1 MTILGGKETSGHS
14 TTCATESVGGCGAG
28 CGCAATPPA
37 AGAVTLAGLVP
48 GVEPGV
54 EPGARAVIRELRIAV
69 SYQCNLRCQ
78 HCYVPE
84 EQRLQYHKLFSDEL
98 SVPELE
104 HVLDVM
110 AVDFGLRRISITGGE
125 ALMTPVWPRTEH
137 ILRRALRHDLKVR
150 LITGGAGQV
159 PVSTVL
165 AAADNS
171 DNLTL
176 QVSLDG
182 VRAESVNRLRGR
194 PYAFDRAV
202 ATIAEIARTG
212 TPVLVR
218 YTVTEDNYDQT
229 LACYDLAAELGA
241 STFVFKP
248 VFSSGEARRGGLTSV
263 TPASV
268 RELQLAA
275 ARRSVGRRT
284 RLKLPQPCYL
294 TVDDLPAG
302 ANVQIAY
309 CGCGR
314 DIAYLTPDGD
324 IYPCTYLVGM
334 PGMQQ
339 WRLGNLRDPGFDLAR
354 AWTAGNTYR
363 EFRDAPRA
371 CHCTAQEIGRRSDET
386 LACRA

>member
-1 MTILGGKETSGHS
+1 M
-14 TTCATESVGGCGAG
+14 
-28 CGCAATPPA
+28 
-37 AGAVTLAGLVP
+37 TLAGLTP
-48 GVEPGV
+48 RGER
-54 EPGARAVIRELRIAV
+54 GARAVIRELRIAV

-84 EQRLQYHKLFSDEL
+84 EQRSQYHKLFPDEL
-98 SVPELE
+98 SVEELE
-104 HVLDVM
+104 QTIDVM
-110 AVDFGLRRISITGGE
+110 AADFGLRRISITGGE
-125 ALMTPVWPRTEH
+125 ALMTPVWPRTERL
-137 ILRRALRHDLKVR
+137 LRRALRHDLKVR

-159 PVSTVL
+159 PVATVL
-165 AAADNS
+165 AAAEHS

-182 VRAESVNRLRGR
+182 VRAESVNALRGR
-194 PYAFDRAV
+194 SYAFDRAV
-202 ATIAEIARTG
+202 ATIGEIAGTG

-218 YTVTEDNYDQT
+218 YTVTDDNYDQT

-248 VFSSGEARRGGLTSV
+248 VFSAGEARRGGLTPV
-263 TPASV
+263 TPATV

-275 ARRSVGRRT
+275 AERSVGRRT

-294 TVDDLPAG
+294 TAEDLPAG

-324 IYPCTYLVGM
+324 VYPCTYLVGM
-334 PGMQQ
+334 PGMEQ
-339 WRLGNLRDPGFDLAR
+339 WRLGNLRDPEFDLAR
-354 AWTAGNTYR
+354 AWTAEDTYQ
-363 EFRDAPRA
+363 EFRDAPQA